1 MKNQQLINFYTYQDN
16 LIYTNFANIK
26 TLMSDNLSKYQ
37 DAFIEAFEL
46 EDKDQLSELKYQ
58 SIDEWD
64 SIGHM
69 ALMAELESNF
79 EITIKTEDL
88 IVFESY
94 KQGIE
99 ILARYDIIVQLPD

>member
-1 MKNQQLINFYTYQDN
+1 MDE
-16 LIYTNFANIK
+16 
-26 TLMSDNLSKYQ
+26 NLSKYQ

-46 EDKDQLSELKYQ
+46 EDKNLLSDLKYQ

-69 ALMAELESNF
+69 ALMAELESAF
-79 EITIKTEDL
+79 DITIKTEDL

-94 KQGIE
+94 KQGVD
-99 ILARYDIIVQLPD
+99 ILARYDIIIKIPV